1 MVIHEWIEQHKVF
14 LVNTVR
20 HQRGCDELAD
30 DLAGVL
36 NVCYRVLSEAPQLRR
51 RIAEL
56 ENELATLKPAPLPV
70 EREEYGMH
78 IKYTGD

>member
-1 MVIHEWIEQHKVF
+1 VVIHEWIEQHKDF

-20 HQRGCDELAD
+20 WQRGCDELAD
-30 DLAGVL
+30 TLKDVL
-36 NVCYRVLSEAPQLRR
+36 NNCCLVLYEMPKLRR

-56 ENELATLKPAPLPV
+56 EKELATLKPAPLPV

>member
-20 HQRGCDELAD
+20 FQRGCDELAD
-30 DLAGVL
+30 DLASVL

-56 ENELATLKPAPLPV
+56 ENELATLKPASTV

>member
-20 HQRGCDELAD
+20 YQRGCDELAD
-30 DLAGVL
+30 DLASVL

-56 ENELATLKPAPLPV
+56 EKELATLKPALTV

>member
-1 MVIHEWIEQHKVF
+1 MVIHEWIEQHKVNV
-14 LVNTVR
+14 VNVVR
-20 HQRGCDELAD
+20 SRRGCDELAD

-36 NVCYRVLSEAPQLRR
+36 SVCYRVLSEAPQLRR

-56 ENELATLKPAPLPV
+56 EAELATLKPALTV

>member
-20 HQRGCDELAD
+20 YQRGCDELAD
-30 DLAGVL
+30 DLASVL
-36 NVCYRVLSEAPQLRR
+36 NVCCRVLGEAPQLRR

-56 ENELATLKPAPLPV
+56 EKELATLKPSLTV

-78 IKYTGD
+78 IRFTGD

>member
-20 HQRGCDELAD
+20 HQRGCDGIAD

-56 ENELATLKPAPLPV
+56 EKELATLKPALTV
-70 EREEYGMH
+70 EREEYGQH
-78 IKYTGD
+78 IKWTGD